1 MKKRCCLLLGLLL
14 LAMPVVSCRG
24 NSGGTE
30 LPSTGATARQEDS
43 VTEPGTEPGQK
54 EEETS
59 DMISH
64 WTLDAIGQD
73 GLIADESGRKNGMA
87 QGAALSDDAIAGK
100 SLLLQPSRGGCISFG
115 TQITDAL
122 KQTGAVTVAFWY
134 HPLST
139 LQGSDLFCLWMSD
152 GKPGIVV
159 ELSASA
165 VTVRCRSHAKESVR
179 TRTFAMKS
187 EREWTHLALS
197 ADFANGKVT
206 LYRNGAQVTANETDA
221 LRFGRSRYEPGTP
234 AYADTLGGFA
244 GDSLNVRCF
253 PGRMDE
259 VYLFS
264 KAATDAEIAALWQ
277 SGRSVIPSS
286 VTDANLYAKLSILT
300 STGTTVLSE
309 GSNVVLHN
317 GRRCFLLPG
326 DATAAV
332 RRIDGRHYAP
342 LAFYEIYRNRAFTA
356 AEPAD
361 VVRTEENGDR
371 WLAVE
376 DFATLTGTPV
386 RVTESGRILIGKQGS
401 RADAALLDFI
411 DRYYSGALELLPV
424 PEIDMTD
431 TRSEVIAGD
440 TASTRISYGSPS
452 LLKLADGSLLASF
465 DYNGKGYKPVGS
477 GTNDAGICRSV
488 DGGATWM
495 QIATVPR
502 MLWGSLFRVEE
513 TVYLIGRDTATAKLA
528 IVKSTDSGRTWTS
541 AADGQ
546 IDRTVG
552 SAHRAPTP
560 VVFSGGRVYV
570 ACEDSCDAGGNAF
583 GVQSKRAYMMSA
595 EITADLTRAE
605 SWTKSKYVSFDPAW
619 LGSGG
624 FYGGSNTGL
633 GFYEGNAVAGK
644 NGTMY
649 IILRMDTDPTYGKA
663 CLLRLGADNRE
674 LTFERILDLPVGKD
688 KFAVR
693 YDAVSGKYIAVGN
706 RKTTDVYP
714 LQRNVLAMYTSS
726 DLVHWEYAATLLS
739 DDVLIPQEDSVQ
751 NHGYQYPDFLID
763 GSDLLL
769 VVREASGNTTYYHDA
784 NHITFYRVRNFRNLT
799 EN

>member
-14 LAMPVVSCRG
+14 LATSAVSCRRD
-24 NSGGTE
+24 SGGSE
-30 LPSTGATARQEDS
+30 IPSTETTARQEEH
-43 VTEPGTEPGQK
+43 VTKPGTEPGQE
-54 EEETS
+54 EEETP

-100 SLLLQPSRGGCISFG
+100 SLLLQPSKGGSISFG

-139 LQGSDLFCLWMSD
+139 LQGSDLFCLWMAD
-152 GKPGIVV
+152 GKPGVV
-159 ELSASA
+159 LELSASA
-165 VTVRCRSHAKESVR
+165 VTVRCRSHAKESIR
-179 TRTFAMKS
+179 TRTFAIKS
-187 EREWTHLALS
+187 AREWTHLALS
-197 ADFANGKVT
+197 VDFANGKVT
-206 LYRNGAQVTANETDA
+206 LYRNGAPVTANETDA
-221 LRFGRSRYEPGTP
+221 LQFGRTRYEPGVP

-244 GDSLNVRCF
+244 GDPRNVRCF

-264 KAATDAEIAALWQ
+264 KAATDAEISALWQ
-277 SGRSVIPSS
+277 SGRSVTPSS

-309 GSNVVLHN
+309 GSNLVLHN

-332 RRIDGRHYAP
+332 RTLDGRHYAP
-342 LAFYEIYRNRAFTA
+342 LAFYEAYRNRTFTE
-356 AEPAD
+356 AELAG
-361 VVRTEENGDR
+361 VVRTEETGER
-371 WLAVE
+371 WLAAE
-376 DFATLTGTPV
+376 DFSALTGTPV
-386 RVTESGRILIGKQGS
+386 RVTENGRILIGKQGS
-401 RADAALLDFI
+401 RVDAALLDFI
-411 DRYYSGALELLPV
+411 DRYYSGAPELLPV
-424 PEIDMTD
+424 PEVDVTD
-431 TRSEVIAGD
+431 TRSEVISGD

-452 LLKLADGSLLASF
+452 LVKLADGSLLASF
-465 DYNGKGYKPVGS
+465 DYNGKGYQPVGS
-477 GTNDAGICRSV
+477 GTNDAGICRSL
-488 DGGATWM
+488 DGGATWT

-502 MLWGSLFRVEE
+502 MLWGSLFCVGE
-513 TVYLIGRDTATAKLA
+513 TVYLIGRDTATAKLP
-528 IVKSTDSGRTWTS
+528 IVKSTDSGSTWTS

-560 VVFSGGRVYV
+560 VIFSGGRVYV
-570 ACEDSCDAGGNAF
+570 ACEDSCDAGGNAL

-595 EITADLTRAE
+595 EVTADLTRAE
-605 SWTKSKYVSFDPAW
+605 SWTKSTCVSFDPAW
-619 LGSGG
+619 LGTDCLT
-624 FYGGSNTGL
+624 GGSNTGL
-633 GFYEGNAVAGK
+633 GFYEGNAVAGRD
-644 NGTMY
+644 GTMY
-649 IILRMDTDPTYGKA
+649 IVLRMDTDPTYGKA

-674 LTFERILDLPVGKD
+674 LTFERILELPVGKD
-688 KFAVR
+688 KFAIR
-693 YDAVSGKYIAVGN
+693 YDAVSGKYIAIGN

-739 DDVLIPQEDSVQ
+739 DDALIPQEESVQ

-763 GSDLLL
+763 GDDLLL

-784 NHITFYRVRNFRNLT
+784 NHITFYRVRSFRNLT